1 MTASKWLAPIA
12 LVALWLAVAAASVA
26 VVHARHEAR
35 KLFVELETLNARRD
49 ELNVEW
55 NKLRLEQSAWA
66 THARVE
72 KLARDKLA
80 MRTPGPDEIVL
91 VRP

>member
-1 MTASKWLAPIA
+1 MTGSRRLAFAA
-12 LVALWLAVAAASVA
+12 LAALWLAVAAASVG

-35 KLFVELETLNARRD
+35 KLFVELQTLHQRRD

-55 NKLRLEQSAWA
+55 NRLRLEQGAWA

-72 KLARDKLA
+72 RLARDKLA

-91 VRP
+91 VTP